1 MLLKLLNKSPENF
14 KNPVSQS
21 LVWHIKHKQ
30 HFIMMLVVPLQI
42 QAINLLILGA
52 QRLMSFLEVYM
63 FF

>member
-1 MLLKLLNKSPENF
+1 MLLKFSENF

-42 QAINLLILGA
+42 QAINPLIFGA